1 MSATAD
7 TLAPTL
13 LSLRIPT
20 VVDLGSGK
28 AGLTVSGKASDD
40 KSGVKEVV
48 IYFDRAMTYSFSPSD
63 DSTGTFNLLLHS
75 GYTDSWSDGT
85 SSNTWFIAP
94 TNTSGKYNVTCVS
107 VEDLQGN
114 KRDYTPA
121 ELTKLGVNT
130 SVSLINSTPD
140 TTPPQLKSLNIPK
153 VIDLSSGKA
162 ALTVSGTATD
172 DMSGVKEVIVYFD
185 KDMTYSFSPTDDFTG
200 TFNILLHNSY
210 TDSWS
215 DGKSSNTWYVAPTN
229 AAGQY
234 NVSRVSVE
242 DIQGNVRTYTPSEL
256 AKLGVNT
263 SITLTRSTPDT
274 TPPQL
279 KTLDIPKFIDLSSG
293 KAPLTVSGV
302 ASDNMAGVKEVVI
315 FFDKAFAYSFSP
327 GNESTGT
334 FNLLLQ
340 NGSTDSWSDG
350 KSSNTWYV
358 MPTNAAGTYTVTRVE
373 VEDLQGNK
381 RIYSSSELT
390 ALGIN
395 TSILMSAG
403 KKVLTAGND
412 TFTGTGADDWVEG
425 GAGND
430 VLKGMGGRD
439 RLDGGD
445 GNDLLDGGAG
455 ADTMIG
461 GMGNDTYYVD
471 SVDDVVLET
480 SAKGGIDTVISSVTR
495 TLSDYQENLTLSGK
509 AHLNGTGNALANTL
523 TGNDGNNVLNG
534 GAGADTM
541 IGGLGNDTY
550 YVDSANDKVIE
561 TSAKG
566 GLDTVVSG
574 VSWTLGDYQENLIL
588 SGKAHL
594 NGTGNAL
601 ANTLTGNDG
610 NNVLDGGAGADTMI
624 GGLGNDTYYVD
635 SANDKVIETSANGG
649 IDTVIASVT
658 RTLGE
663 YQENLTLSGNAHI
676 NGTGNALANTLTGNA
691 GNNVLNG
698 GAGADTMIGGMG
710 NDTYYVDSAND
721 KVIETSANGGI
732 DTVIAS
738 VTRTLGDYQ
747 ENLTLSGTSAI
758 NGTGNALA
766 NTLTGNAA
774 NNVLTGGAGND
785 ILIGGAGNDRLVGG
799 LGKDTLTG
807 GTGKDAFVFTSL
819 NDMGLTR
826 ATWDVITDF
835 KRGEDKID
843 LGALDANTA
852 TAANEAFH
860 TFIKGTAAFTT
871 AGQLK
876 FQDGVLYGNTDTDS
890 APEFAIQLVGITS
903 LTASDF
909 VL

>member
-20 VVDLGSGK
+20 VVDLKSGK
-28 AGLTVSGKASDD
+28 AGLTVTAQASDD
-40 KSGVKEVV
+40 QSGVKN
-48 IYFDRAMTYSFSPSD
+48 IALWFDKSFVYTYSSSD
-63 DSTGTFNLLLHS
+63 FYTSHSNLLLNS
-75 GYTDSWSDGT
+75 GIYDSWADGASSQTWLIAT
-85 SSNTWFIAP
+85 SNAASR
-94 TNTSGKYNVTCVS
+94 YNVTRVE
-107 VEDLQGN
+107 VEDIQGN
-114 KRDYTPA
+114 IRTYTPS
-121 ELTKLGVNT
+121 ELTKMGVNT
-130 SVSLINSTPD
+130 SVTFINSTPD
-140 TTPPQLKSLNIPK
+140 TTPPQLKFLVIPK
-153 VIDLSSGKA
+153 TLDLSGGKA
-162 ALTVSGTATD
+162 ELSIAGSVTD
-172 DMSGVKEVIVYFD
+172 DLSGVKNIAIHFDKPIVYSWTLND
-185 KDMTYSFSPTDDFTG
+185 PHTTKSNY
-200 TFNILLHNSY
+200 LLNSGVW
-210 TDSWS
+210 DSWS
-215 DGKSSNTWYVAPTN
+215 DGASKQGWAVASTN
-229 AAGQY
+229 ASGTY
-234 NVSRVSVE
+234 NVTSVE
-242 DIQGNVRTYTPSEL
+242 VEDNQGNIRLYSPSEL
-256 AKLGVNT
+256 TKLGINT
-263 SITLTRSTPDT
+263 SIVFKNSTYDT

-279 KTLDIPKFIDLSSG
+279 KSLNIPTFIDLSSG
-293 KAPLTVSGV
+293 WTGLTITGQATDDLSGIKNI
-302 ASDNMAGVKEVVI
+302 ALW
-315 FFDKAFAYSFSP
+315 FDKGFVYSYSP
-327 GNESTGT
+327 DSTYSSKS
-334 FNLLLQ
+334 NLLL
-340 NGSTDSWSDG
+340 NSGIYDAWSD
-350 KSSNTWYV
+350 SASTQTWYIA
-358 MPTNAAGTYTVTRVE
+358 PTNLSGPYSLTRVE
-373 VEDLQGNK
+373 VEDLQGNI
-381 RIYSSSELT
+381 RTYSPSELT

-445 GNDLLDGGAG
+445 GNDILDGGAG

-480 SAKGGIDTVISSVTR
+480 SGKGGIDTVISSVTR
-495 TLSDYQENLTLSGK
+495 TLGDYQENLTLSGK
-509 AHLNGTGNALANTL
+509 AHINGTGNALANTL

-561 TSAKG
+561 TSANG
-566 GLDTVVSG
+566 GIDTLIASVTR
-574 VSWTLGDYQENLIL
+574 TLGDYQENLTL
-588 SGKAHL
+588 SGKAHI

-635 SANDKVIETSANGG
+635 SVNDKVIETSANGG

-698 GAGADTMIGGMG
+698 GAGADTMIGGLG

-774 NNVLTGGAGND
+774 NNVLIGGAGND

-890 APEFAIQLVGITS
+890 APEFAIQMVGITS

>member
-40 KSGVKEVV
+40 KSGIKSIMVSFDKE
-48 IYFDRAMTYSFSPSD
+48 FAYSH
-63 DSTGTFNLLLHS
+63 STNYSYAGNYDFLINS
-75 GYTDSWSDGT
+75 GYDDSWSDGAST
-85 SSNTWFIAP
+85 QTWFVLP
-94 TNTSGKYNVTCVS
+94 TNASGKYTVTRVK
-107 VEDLQGN
+107 VEDLEGN
-114 KRDYTPA
+114 IRTYTSS
-121 ELTKLGVNT
+121 ELVKLGVNT
-130 SVSLINSTPD
+130 SVTFKNSTPD
-140 TTPPQLKSLNIPK
+140 TTPPVLKALHIPT
-153 VIDLSSGKA
+153 VIDLASGYS
-162 ALTVSGTATD
+162 ALTVSGLASD
-172 DMSGVKEVIVYFD
+172 NLAGIKSVFVSFD
-185 KDMTYSFSPTDDFTG
+185 KEIAYSHSANGAFTGNYSFLNNSGYDDA
-200 TFNILLHNSY
+200 
-210 TDSWS
+210 WS
-215 DGKSSNTWYVAPTN
+215 DGASAQTWFVAPTN
-229 AAGQY
+229 AAGTY
-234 NVSRVSVE
+234 HVTSV
-242 DIQGNVRTYTPSEL
+242 
-256 AKLGVNT
+256 K
-263 SITLTRSTPDT
+263 
-274 TPPQL
+274 
-279 KTLDIPKFIDLSSG
+279 
-293 KAPLTVSGV
+293 
-302 ASDNMAGVKEVVI
+302 
-315 FFDKAFAYSFSP
+315 
-327 GNESTGT
+327 
-334 FNLLLQ
+334 
-340 NGSTDSWSDG
+340 
-350 KSSNTWYV
+350 
-358 MPTNAAGTYTVTRVE
+358 
-373 VEDLQGNK
+373 VEDLQGNIRSYTPNELIALGVNTNVTLINSTHDITPPQLK
-381 RIYSSSELT
+381 SLTIPTFVDLSAGWTGLTINGTASDDMSGIKSIFISFDKEFLYSHSPSGLYAGKYDFLNNTGFDDSWSDSSSSQTWFIAPVNPTATYNIVSVRVEDLQGNQRVYSSNELT

-445 GNDLLDGGAG
+445 GNDILDGGAG
-455 ADTMIG
+455 AETMIG

-495 TLSDYQENLTLSGK
+495 TLGDYQENLTLSGK

-610 NNVLDGGAGADTMI
+610 NNVLNGGAGADTMI
-624 GGLGNDTYYVD
+624 GGMGNDTYYVD

-890 APEFAIQLVGITS
+890 APEFAIQMVGITS

>member
-40 KSGVKEVV
+40 KSGVKNVV
-48 IYFDRAMTYSFSPSD
+48 IYFDKEIVYSFTSSD
-63 DSTGTFNLLLHS
+63 ASTSKYNFLVHS
-75 GYTDSWSDGT
+75 SYSDSWSDG
-85 SSNTWFIAP
+85 SSSETWFIAP
-94 TNTSGKYNVTCVS
+94 TNASGNYNVTRVK

-114 KRDYTPA
+114 VRTYESN
-121 ELTKLGVNT
+121 ELAKLGINT
-130 SVSLINSTPD
+130 SVNFVNSTPD

-153 VIDLSSGKA
+153 VVDLSAGKAALTLSGSATDDLAGVKQIVTYFDRDITYSFTPTDVSTSKYNFLVHSGYSDSWSDGRSTDTWFIAPTNASGTYDVTSVKVEDLQGNIRTYSPSELTKLGVNTSIHFVNSAPDVTPPQLKSLDIPTFVDLSSGKA
-162 ALTVSGTATD
+162 ALTVSGAASD
-172 DMSGVKEVIVYFD
+172 NLAGVKQLVIYFD
-185 KDMTYSFSPTDDFTG
+185 KDLTYSFLADDRSTSKYNFLVHSG
-200 TFNILLHNSY
+200 YS
-210 TDSWS
+210 DSWS
-215 DGKSSNTWYVAPTN
+215 DGVSSDTWFIASTN
-229 AAGQY
+229 L
-234 NVSRVSVE
+234 
-242 DIQGNVRTYTPSEL
+242 P
-256 AKLGVNT
+256 
-263 SITLTRSTPDT
+263 
-274 TPPQL
+274 
-279 KTLDIPKFIDLSSG
+279 
-293 KAPLTVSGV
+293 
-302 ASDNMAGVKEVVI
+302 
-315 FFDKAFAYSFSP
+315 
-327 GNESTGT
+327 
-334 FNLLLQ
+334 
-340 NGSTDSWSDG
+340 
-350 KSSNTWYV
+350 
-358 MPTNAAGTYTVTRVE
+358 GTYTITSVK
-373 VEDLQGNK
+373 VEDLQGNI
-381 RIYSSSELT
+381 RTYSPSELT

-430 VLKGMGGRD
+430 VLKGMGGQD

-471 SVDDVVLET
+471 SIDDVVLET

-495 TLSDYQENLTLSGK
+495 TLGDYQENLTLSGK

-561 TSAKG
+561 TSANG
-566 GLDTVVSG
+566 GIDTVIASVTR
-574 VSWTLGDYQENLIL
+574 TLGDYQENLTL
-588 SGKAHL
+588 SGKAHI

-635 SANDKVIETSANGG
+635 SVNDKVIETSANGG

-758 NGTGNALA
+758 NGTGNPLA

-876 FQDGVLYGNTDTDS
+876 FQDGVLYGNTDADS
-890 APEFAIQLVGITS
+890 APEFAIQMVGITS

>member
-40 KSGVKEVV
+40 KSGVKNVV
-48 IYFDRAMTYSFSPSD
+48 IYFDKEIVYSFS
-63 DSTGTFNLLLHS
+63 STDASTSKYNFLVHS
-75 GYTDSWSDGT
+75 GYSDSWADG
-85 SSNTWFIAP
+85 SSSETWFIAP
-94 TNTSGKYNVTCVS
+94 TNASGNYNVTRVK

-114 KRDYTPA
+114 LRTYEA
-121 ELTKLGVNT
+121 NELAKLGVNT
-130 SVSLINSTPD
+130 SVNFVNSTPD

-153 VIDLSSGKA
+153 VVDLSSGKAALSISGAATDNLAGVKQIVAYFDKDITYSFTPTDASTSKYNFLVNSGYSDSWLDGRSTDTWFIAPTNASGTYNVTSVKVEDLQGNIRIYNPSELAKLGVNTSINFVNSTPDVTPPQLKSLDIPTFVDLSSGKA
-162 ALTVSGTATD
+162 ALTVSGAALD
-172 DMSGVKEVIVYFD
+172 NQAGVKQLAIYFD
-185 KDMTYSFSPTDDFTG
+185 KDLTYSFLADDRSTSKYNFLVHSG
-200 TFNILLHNSY
+200 YS
-210 TDSWS
+210 DSWADGISS
-215 DGKSSNTWYVAPTN
+215 DTWFIAPTN
-229 AAGQY
+229 L
-234 NVSRVSVE
+234 
-242 DIQGNVRTYTPSEL
+242 P
-256 AKLGVNT
+256 
-263 SITLTRSTPDT
+263 
-274 TPPQL
+274 
-279 KTLDIPKFIDLSSG
+279 
-293 KAPLTVSGV
+293 
-302 ASDNMAGVKEVVI
+302 
-315 FFDKAFAYSFSP
+315 
-327 GNESTGT
+327 
-334 FNLLLQ
+334 
-340 NGSTDSWSDG
+340 
-350 KSSNTWYV
+350 
-358 MPTNAAGTYTVTRVE
+358 GTYNITSVKI
-373 VEDLQGNK
+373 EDLQGNI
-381 RIYSSSELT
+381 RTYSPSELT

-403 KKVLTAGND
+403 KKVLTASND

-425 GAGND
+425 GAGHD
-430 VLKGMGGRD
+430 VLKGMGGQD
-439 RLDGGD
+439 RLEGGD
-445 GNDLLDGGAG
+445 GNDILDGGVG

-495 TLSDYQENLTLSGK
+495 TLGEYQENLTLSGK

-534 GAGADTM
+534 GAGADTL

-550 YVDSANDKVIE
+550 YVDSVNDKVIE

-566 GLDTVVSG
+566 GIDTVISG
-574 VSWTLGDYQENLIL
+574 VSWTLGDYQENLTL

-610 NNVLDGGAGADTMI
+610 NNVLNGGAGGDTMI
-624 GGLGNDTYYVD
+624 GGMGNDTYYVD
-635 SANDKVIETSANGG
+635 SANDKVIETSAKGG
-649 IDTVIASVT
+649 IDTVISSVT
-658 RTLGE
+658 RALGDH
-663 YQENLTLSGNAHI
+663 QENLILSGNAHL

-710 NDTYYVDSAND
+710 NDTYYVDSVND
-721 KVIETSANGGI
+721 KVIETAANGGL

-738 VTRTLGDYQ
+738 VTRALGEYQ
-747 ENLTLSGTSAI
+747 ENLILSGTSAL

-766 NTLTGNAA
+766 NTITGNAG

-785 ILIGGAGNDRLVGG
+785 TLIGGAGNDRLIGG

-807 GTGKDAFVFTSL
+807 GTGKDTFVFTTL
-819 NDMGLTR
+819 NDTGLTR
-826 ATWDVITDF
+826 TTWDVITDF

-876 FQDGVLYGNTDTDS
+876 FQDGVLYGNTDADS
-890 APEFAIQLVGITS
+890 APEFAIQMVGITS

>member
-40 KSGVKEVV
+40 KSGVKNVV
-48 IYFDRAMTYSFSPSD
+48 IYFDRDITYSFSA
-63 DSTGTFNLLLHS
+63 DSKLTGTHS
-75 GYTDSWSDGT
+75 LFIQDGYTDSWQDGVSSD
-85 SSNTWFIAP
+85 TWFIAP
-94 TNTSGKYNVTCVS
+94 TNASGKYNVTSVR
-107 VEDLQGN
+107 VEDIQGN
-114 KRDYTPA
+114 TRTYTSG

-130 SVSLINSTPD
+130 SINFVNSKPD

-153 VIDLSSGKA
+153 VVDLSSGKAPLTISGTASDDAAGVKNVIIYFDRDITYSFSPDSTFTGTHSLLIHDNYTDSWADGASSDTWFIASTNASGKYNVTSIRIEDLQGNIRTYAQNELTTLGVNTSITFTNSKPDTTPPQLKHLDIPTTIDLSSGKA
-162 ALTVSGTATD
+162 ALTVSGLASD
-172 DMSGVKEVIVYFD
+172 NSAGVKNLIIYFD
-185 KDMTYSFSPTDDFTG
+185 RAIAYSFSLDSTVTG
-200 TFNILLHNSY
+200 THNLLIHDGY
-210 TDSWS
+210 ADSWLDGASS
-215 DGKSSNTWYVAPTN
+215 DTWFVAPTN
-229 AAGQY
+229 L
-234 NVSRVSVE
+234 
-242 DIQGNVRTYTPSEL
+242 P
-256 AKLGVNT
+256 
-263 SITLTRSTPDT
+263 
-274 TPPQL
+274 
-279 KTLDIPKFIDLSSG
+279 
-293 KAPLTVSGV
+293 
-302 ASDNMAGVKEVVI
+302 
-315 FFDKAFAYSFSP
+315 
-327 GNESTGT
+327 
-334 FNLLLQ
+334 
-340 NGSTDSWSDG
+340 
-350 KSSNTWYV
+350 
-358 MPTNAAGTYTVTRVE
+358 GTYNITSVKI
-373 VEDLQGNK
+373 EDLQGNA
-381 RIYSSSELT
+381 RIYSPSELT

-395 TSILMSAG
+395 TSILMTVG
-403 KKVLTAGND
+403 KTILTAGND

-480 SAKGGIDTVISSVTR
+480 SGKGGIDTVISSVTR
-495 TLSDYQENLTLSGK
+495 TLGDYQENLTLSGK
-509 AHLNGTGNALANTL
+509 AHINGTGNALANTL

-561 TSAKG
+561 TSANG
-566 GLDTVVSG
+566 GIDTVIASVTR
-574 VSWTLGDYQENLIL
+574 TLGDYQDNLTL
-588 SGKAHL
+588 SGKAHI

-635 SANDKVIETSANGG
+635 SVNDKVIETSANGG

-698 GAGADTMIGGMG
+698 GSGADTMIGGMG

-732 DTVIAS
+732 DTVIAT

-774 NNVLTGGAGND
+774 NNVLTSGAGND

-876 FQDGVLYGNTDTDS
+876 FQDGVLYGNTDADS
-890 APEFAIQLVGITS
+890 APEFAIQMVGITS